1 MMDIAL
7 RDQELAVSAMT
18 SWEVA
23 MLGDKSRLDF
33 TEDVGLWHRELLG
46 QGLAEIPIDE
56 EMGILQGSGNL
67 NRLDARV

>member
-7 RDQELAVSAMT
+7 RDQEPAVSAMT

-33 TEDVGLWHRELLG
+33 TEDVGLWRRELPG
-46 QGLAEIPIDE
+46 
-56 EMGILQGSGNL
+56 
-67 NRLDARV
+67 